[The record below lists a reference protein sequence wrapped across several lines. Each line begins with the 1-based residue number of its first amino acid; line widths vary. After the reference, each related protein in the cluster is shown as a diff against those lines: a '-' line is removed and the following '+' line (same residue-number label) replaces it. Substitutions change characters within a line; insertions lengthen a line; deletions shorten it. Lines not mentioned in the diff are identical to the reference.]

1 MRIRCSNASFLWCCS
16 LGLSEKPKRG
26 GQVLWKRGRG
36 GRRGGR
42 VETGFS
48 IRCFASLPLSP
59 DPHYAL
65 FSHNEGAEY
74 KRGSVRQKL
83 VWVAMHSIMV
93 GSESKVGAQLWRKL
107 CSNGWSCIRN
117 PNDVTMYK
125 VDARTI
131 PSGALPSCEVS
142 YTCKLRKICAQS
154 VASYSA

>member
-1 MRIRCSNASFLWCCS
+1 M
-16 LGLSEKPKRG
+16 KKRQGRAEG
-26 GQVLWKRGRG
+26 GEGREEGREG
-36 GRRGGR
+36 GGGR

-48 IRCFASLPLSP
+48 ITFFAPLPLSP

-93 GSESKVGAQLWRKL
+93 GSESSRGTIVKEAVLQWLEICFR
-107 CSNGWSCIRN
+107 I

-125 VDARTI
+125 VEWVE
-131 PSGALPSCEVS
+131 LC
-142 YTCKLRKICAQS
+142 LLMF
-154 VASYSA
+154 